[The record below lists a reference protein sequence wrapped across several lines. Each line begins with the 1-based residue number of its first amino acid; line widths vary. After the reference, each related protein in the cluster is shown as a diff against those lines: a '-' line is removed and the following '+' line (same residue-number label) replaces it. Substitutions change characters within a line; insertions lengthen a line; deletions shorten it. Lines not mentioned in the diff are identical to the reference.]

1 MTAGV
6 NKNMENE
13 YKRSCLDEI
22 DWTEID
28 QLHAAILQLSNS
40 CYEYKKICVTFLG
53 VTITALTAIT
63 KGIINDYY
71 FLISIIIIVG
81 FWISDALSYY
91 YQRKLRN
98 IMDKKVGKIAIRNDI
113 QGYEIGTLK
122 MSRMGALFNHSMIL
136 YYMLLGLCIVAL
148 LLIEHPQTA

>member
-1 MTAGV
+1 MA
-6 NKNMENE
+6 NE

-40 CYEYKKICVTFLG
+40 CYEYKKIYVTFLG

-63 KGIINDYY
+63 KGTIYDYY
-71 FLISIIIIVG
+71 FIISIIIIVG

-91 YQRKLRN
+91 YQRKLRS

-122 MSRMGALFNHSMIL
+122 MSRMGALFNPSMIL
-136 YYMLLGLCIVAL
+136 YYMLLGLSIGAW